1 MTKKADFNAEEWAT
15 VAEAPVLAG
24 MRLVAASR
32 GGTIRESL
40 AVGKVYAKARQEH
53 GESDL
58 LDELVA
64 APPSP
69 DPGQLRSSG
78 DIGQLSTDRL
88 VEALRIL
95 EEKASAEEVEA
106 YRRFVIAVA
115 QAAASAH
122 REGGFLGV
130 GGKDVSDEEQRALDD
145 LAATLKPT
153 SS

>member
-24 MRLVAASR
+24 MRLMAASR
-32 GGTIRESL
+32 GGILRESL

-64 APPSP
+64 APPSA
-69 DPGQLRSSG
+69 DPGQLRASG
-78 DIGQLSTDRL
+78 DIGKLSTDRL
-88 VEALRIL
+88 AEALRIL
-95 EEKASAEEVEA
+95 QEKASADEVEA
-106 YRRFVIAVA
+106 YRRFVTAVA

-130 GGKDVSDEEQRALDD
+130 GGKEVSDEEQRALDD
-145 LAATLKPT
+145 LAATLKPAT
-153 SS
+153 S

>member
-24 MRLVAASR
+24 LRLAAASR

-40 AVGKVYAKARQEH
+40 AVGKAYAKARQEH
-53 GESDL
+53 GGSDL

-69 DPGQLRSSG
+69 DPDRLRPGG

-88 VEALRIL
+88 GEALRIL

-106 YRRFVIAVA
+106 YRRFVTAVA

-130 GGKDVSDEEQRALDD
+130 GGKDVSEEEQRALDE
-145 LAATLKPT
+145 LAATLKPAT
-153 SS
+153 S